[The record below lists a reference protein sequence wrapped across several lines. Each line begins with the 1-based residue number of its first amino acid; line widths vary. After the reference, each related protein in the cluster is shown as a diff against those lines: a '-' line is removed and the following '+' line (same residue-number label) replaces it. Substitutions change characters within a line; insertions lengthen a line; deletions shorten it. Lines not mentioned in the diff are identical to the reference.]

1 MDYLSLRFFSTC
13 TCMSMDV
20 CVCVCVC
27 VFKIWVI
34 VVVGERS
41 QSKCDRRITTIC
53 EGWRKNEGFG
63 THMHTYGASRNSRL
77 FYFFGNSAQP
87 AKKRSNN
94 TQKLPSFFFFLFSF
108 SFSSRFLSLSPS
120 SFLRVGSIIC
130 SEIGKAQEE

>member
-41 QSKCDRRITTIC
+41 QSRCDRRITTIC

-87 AKKRSNN
+87 AKKEATTRRNF
-94 TQKLPSFFFFLFSF
+94 LHSFFSYSPSLSRLAFS
-108 SFSSRFLSLSPS
+108 LSLPHLS
-120 SFLRVGSIIC
+120 SVSVLSFVLR
-130 SEIGKAQEE
+130 

>member
-87 AKKRSNN
+87 AKKEATTRRNF
-94 TQKLPSFFFFLFSF
+94 LHSFFPILLLFLVS
-108 SFSSRFLSLSPS
+108 LSLSLSLIFPPCR
-120 SFLRVGSIIC
+120 FYHLF
-130 SEIGKAQEE
+130 